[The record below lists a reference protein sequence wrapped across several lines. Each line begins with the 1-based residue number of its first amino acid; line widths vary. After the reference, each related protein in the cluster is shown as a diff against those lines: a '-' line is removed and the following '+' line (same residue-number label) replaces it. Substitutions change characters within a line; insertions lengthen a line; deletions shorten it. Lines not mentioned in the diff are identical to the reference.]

1 MSGRGRGRAYCTGHL
16 KRGVDLALGLLALT
30 LLSPVLL
37 IIAVAVAASSGRP
50 VLFRQVR
57 IGLDG
62 RPFRLVK
69 FRTMRAD
76 AEGGLPITASG
87 DPRVTSLGRLLRAS
101 KLDELPQLLNVVRG
115 EMSFVGPR
123 PEVPRY
129 VALYTREQRGVL
141 QVRPGLTDPAT
152 VLFRDEETLLGAVE
166 ETRRE
171 AYYVNEVLPRKL
183 ALNLQYVEQAGL
195 MYDLELIVGTIKAV
209 LVPSRT

>member
-1 MSGRGRGRAYCTGHL
+1 MSGRGRGRSYCTGGL
-16 KRGVDLALGLLALT
+16 KRGVDLALSLLALT

-37 IIAVAVAASSGRP
+37 IIAVAVASSSGLP

-129 VALYTREQRGVL
+129 VALYTREQREVL

-183 ALNLQYVEQAGL
+183 ALNLQYVEQARL